1 MRLELR
7 FTEGDLMTPSSS
19 ALGLFSTTAAN
30 KEEELQQG
38 RKHGFTWVS
47 NRGCGQGR
55 SQIPVSHQCIQLLIK
70 YGSEG
75 RRLHLVHESHDTPNF
90 DVSVDGACS
99 RERALLFQL
108 GTPVQVA
115 SLTQG

>member
-1 MRLELR
+1 
-7 FTEGDLMTPSSS
+7 MTPSSS

-38 RKHGFTWVS
+38 HKHGFTWVS
-47 NRGCGQGR
+47 NRLAEREDRGCGQGR